1 MRNENE
7 QPTIRPGQK
16 KGYTKATKAVIAQ
29 RIECARLLIHCG
41 YEKSEIHR
49 IFREFYAVEW
59 RQTDRYLHMALAH
72 TRAHGDFKLSQA
84 FHPRRTPKLTS
95 FELPLAIAGIVPVSC
110 LCLPLTCLCH
120 AVYPLFSR

>member
-1 MRNENE
+1 MNIMRNENE
-7 QPTIRPGQK
+7 QPIVRPGQK
-16 KGYTKATKAVIAQ
+16 KGYAKATKAQIAQ

-72 TRAHGDFKLSQA
+72 TRA
-84 FHPRRTPKLTS
+84 RTEISSSLKPSTLV
-95 FELPLAIAGIVPVSC
+95 EPPN
-110 LCLPLTCLCH
+110 
-120 AVYPLFSR
+120 